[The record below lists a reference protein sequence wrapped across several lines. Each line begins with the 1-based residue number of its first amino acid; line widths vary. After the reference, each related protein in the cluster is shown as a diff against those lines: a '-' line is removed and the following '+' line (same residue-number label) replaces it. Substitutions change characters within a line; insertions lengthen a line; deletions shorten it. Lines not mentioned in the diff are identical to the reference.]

1 MSLSRSTFLTTR
13 RWLVGAAL
21 IVAFAGPALAQQAAG
36 PAWTELSPAQQTA
49 LAPLRGEWPR
59 IDRDRKQKW
68 LEVASRFG
76 SMPPEQQAR
85 VRERMSNWAKLSP
98 EQRGEARVN
107 FQQSKQ
113 VPPADRQ
120 ARWEAY
126 QALPP
131 ERRAELAERAKPG
144 PVPQSPAR
152 SLRMA
157 PLSAQA
163 PKSNLVAPVPAAA
176 SPRPIGPTVV
186 QGGAGA
192 TTTLVTRTPTPP
204 VHQQPGQPKID
215 ANPKLVDRAT
225 LLPKAGPQAAGA
237 RPPVKTAGLTPKA
250 GASAVPASPAAS
262 TP

>member
-1 MSLSRSTFLTTR
+1 MSLRHHTLTTTL
-13 RWLVGAAL
+13 RWLAGVAL
-21 IVAFAGPALAQQAAG
+21 ATACAWPALAQTATG
-36 PAWTELSPAQQTA
+36 PAWNELTPSQRTA
-49 LAPLRGEWPR
+49 LAPLQSEWPR

-107 FQQSKQ
+107 FQRSKQ
-113 VPPADRQ
+113 VSPTDRQ

-131 ERRAELAERAKPG
+131 ERRAELAERAKPA
-144 PVPQSPAR
+144 PVATQGPAR
-152 SLRMA
+152 SLRQA

-163 PKSNLVAPVPAAA
+163 PKSNLVAPAAA
-176 SPRPIGPTVV
+176 APRPIGPTVV

-192 TTTLVTRTPTPP
+192 TTTLVSRTPTPP
-204 VHQQPGQPKID
+204 AHQQPGQPKI
-215 ANPKLVDRAT
+215 AASPKLVDRAT

-237 RPPVKTAGLTPKA
+237 RPPVKTAGLSPQ
-250 GASAVPASPAAS
+250 GAASVAVPAPTAAS
-262 TP
+262 AP

>member
-1 MSLSRSTFLTTR
+1 MSLRHRTFTATL
-13 RWLVGAAL
+13 RWLAGAAL
-21 IVAFAGPALAQQAAG
+21 ATACAWPALAQPAAG
-36 PAWTELSPAQQTA
+36 PAWNELSPAQRTA
-49 LAPLRGEWPR
+49 LAPLQGEWPR

-113 VPPADRQ
+113 VSPADRQ

-131 ERRAELAERAKPG
+131 ERRAELAERAKPAS
-144 PVPQSPAR
+144 VAPQGPAR
-152 SLRMA
+152 ALRQA

-163 PKSNLVAPVPAAA
+163 PKSNLVAPATAA
-176 SPRPIGPTVV
+176 PRPIGPTVV

-192 TTTLVTRTPTPP
+192 TTTLVSRTPTPP
-204 VHQQPGQPKID
+204 VHQQPGQPKIV

-237 RPPVKTAGLTPKA
+237 RPPVKTAGLA
-250 GASAVPASPAAS
+250 AQGGAASATPGAAAAS